1 MRRLRSTLVR
11 WTLVLASGALFVLLA
26 ALATLRF
33 TGQLREEDARQA
45 VPPQTGRFVAAD
57 DVRLFVQERG
67 PLDGPVIVFTHG
79 AGAWSEAWRSM
90 NEVLAAAGYRCVAID
105 VPPFGFSDRPRSA
118 DYGDV
123 AQARRIA
130 AALKTLGVDRFAL
143 VAHSIGSRPA
153 MELALAAP
161 ERITAVVLV
170 SAALRLDEGAS
181 AEPGLMPR
189 LLLHSAFVREALVAG
204 VATNPRAT
212 AFLVSKLVENPLSET
227 DVAMFQRPMVRP
239 GTIEAWGQWASEIAL
254 SRAAVASADRRRYSA
269 FLSPTLVLWGQSDR
283 VTPLAQGQQLA
294 QLLPRSIFLSLDGV
308 GHIPQIE
315 DRARVEVLLLTYFK
329 NIVPVERYGSQ
340 R

>member
-1 MRRLRSTLVR
+1 MRLLVLR
-11 WTLVLASGALFVLLA
+11 WTLVLASGALIILIA
-26 ALATLRF
+26 ILATLRF
-33 TGQLREEDARQA
+33 TGQLREEAARQA
-45 VPPQTGRFVAAD
+45 VPPEAGRLVAAG

-67 PLDGPVIVFTHG
+67 SLDGPVIVFTHG

-90 NEVLAAAGYRCVAID
+90 SEALAAAGYRCIAID

-153 MELALAAP
+153 MELALTVP

-170 SAALRLDEGAS
+170 SAALRLEAAAN

-189 LLLHSAFVREALVAG
+189 LLLQSAFVREALVSG
-204 VATNPRAT
+204 VATNPHTT
-212 AFLVSKLVENPLSET
+212 AFLVSKLVEQPLSET
-227 DVAMFQRPMVRP
+227 DVAMFRRPMFRP
-239 GTIEAWGQWASEIAL
+239 GTIEAWGQWASQIAL
-254 SRAAVASADRRRYSA
+254 SREAIASADKRRYSA
-269 FLSPTLVLWGQSDR
+269 FQPPTLLLWGQSDR
-283 VTPLAQGQQLA
+283 VTPIAQGQQLA

-308 GHIPQIE
+308 GHIPQLE

-329 NIVPVERYGSQ
+329 NIYPVERFRSQ
-340 R
+340 Q